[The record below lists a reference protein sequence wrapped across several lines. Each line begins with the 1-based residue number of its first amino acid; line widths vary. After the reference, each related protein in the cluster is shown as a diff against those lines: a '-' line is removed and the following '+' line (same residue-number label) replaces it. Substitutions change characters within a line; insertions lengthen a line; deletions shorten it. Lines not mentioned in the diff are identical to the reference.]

1 MQHLSKIQKLT
12 AIAIALLTWQAVAML
27 LHNDIVLVEPLV
39 VGRRLLDLIPTAAYW
54 VVIAVSALR
63 ILLGL
68 LLAVASGL
76 LCAALAARFSWMN
89 TLLWPYVACMKST
102 PVASFIILCLV
113 WVSTKNLSM
122 LTIFLICFPIVY
134 ANMYESFVSVDK
146 KMVQMLDIFRVP
158 FLRRLR
164 CLYIPHAMP
173 FFLSTL
179 KISIGMAFKSGIAA
193 EVIGL
198 PRGTIGSL
206 LYESKIYLNTADMF
220 AWTAT
225 IIAVSMLLEKL
236 ILQLV
241 QQGYRFVLHTRR
253 PQ

>member
-1 MQHLSKIQKLT
+1 
-12 AIAIALLTWQAVAML
+12 ML

-54 VVIAVSALR
+54 IVIAVSALR

-164 CLYIPHAMP
+164 CLYIPHVMP

>member
-54 VVIAVSALR
+54 IVIAVSALR

-164 CLYIPHAMP
+164 CLYIPHVMP